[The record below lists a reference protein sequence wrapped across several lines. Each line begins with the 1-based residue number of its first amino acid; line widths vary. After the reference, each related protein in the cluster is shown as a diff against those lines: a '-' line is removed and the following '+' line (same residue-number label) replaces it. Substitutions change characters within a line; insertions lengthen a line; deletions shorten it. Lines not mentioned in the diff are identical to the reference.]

1 MLNFCSE
8 NNLKISSC
16 VHLPGNSYTYIS
28 ERWSTNSWL
37 DHIVTSNDFHSCIS
51 KIDILYDISDED
63 HIPIKMNVNSDCI
76 PNLTTS
82 TNNGST
88 KVRWNC
94 MTDKDVR
101 KYCTL
106 TDKSLH
112 EIYIPTEAVSCKNV
126 HCSDENHIDAINK
139 LYSDIVNSLIQ
150 PGEQIMQ
157 NDKKKYSH
165 KPGWAEY
172 VDDLYDTSREIRQI
186 WINAGK
192 PRQGPVH
199 DQHVKCKSRFKYALR
214 FIKNNENM
222 LRKEALAKKLP
233 FGVRSRI

>member
-1 MLNFCSE
+1 MDNSLFANHMLHFCSE
-8 NNLKISSC
+8 NNLKMSSC

-76 PNLTTS
+76 PNLTTI

-139 LYSDIVNSLIQ
+139 LYSDTGVSSIQ
-150 PGEQIMQ
+150 EQ
-157 NDKKKYSH
+157 
-165 KPGWAEY
+165 
-172 VDDLYDTSREIRQI
+172 
-186 WINAGK
+186 
-192 PRQGPVH
+192 
-199 DQHVKCKSRFKYALR
+199 
-214 FIKNNENM
+214 NN
-222 LRKEALAKKLP
+222 
-233 FGVRSRI
+233 VVIC